1 MNHLRILENVLK
13 EASRSFGTL
22 ELIALTA
29 THISEYC
36 QNRQEKR
43 EAYRI
48 AAKIIKCDAKQL
60 KAICEKLDQL
70 QSQINFDFDF
80 FGGVGHE

>member
-1 MNHLRILENVLK
+1 MNHLRMLESVLK

-36 QNRQEKR
+36 QNRQERR

-48 AAKIIKCDAKQL
+48 AAKIIKCDVKHL
-60 KAICEKLDQL
+60 KAICQKLDQL
-70 QSQINFDFDF
+70 QSRINFDFDF
-80 FGGVGHE
+80 LGGVE

>member
-13 EASRSFGTL
+13 EASKSFGKL

-29 THISEYC
+29 AHISEYC

-48 AAKIIKCDAKQL
+48 ASKIIKCDVKHL
-60 KAICEKLDQL
+60 KAICQKLDQL

-80 FGGVGHE
+80 LGGVE

>member
-1 MNHLRILENVLK
+1 MNHLRVLENVLK
-13 EASRSFGTL
+13 EASKSFGEL

-29 THISEYC
+29 AHIGEYC

-70 QSQINFDFDF
+70 QSRLNLNFD
-80 FGGVGHE
+80 GGVSHE

>member
-1 MNHLRILENVLK
+1 MNHLRILEGVLK
-13 EASRSFGTL
+13 EASRSFGKL

-29 THISEYC
+29 AHISEYC
-36 QNRQEKR
+36 QNRQERR

-48 AAKIIKCDAKQL
+48 AAKIIKCDVKHL
-60 KAICEKLDQL
+60 KAICQKLDQL

-80 FGGVGHE
+80 FGGVE